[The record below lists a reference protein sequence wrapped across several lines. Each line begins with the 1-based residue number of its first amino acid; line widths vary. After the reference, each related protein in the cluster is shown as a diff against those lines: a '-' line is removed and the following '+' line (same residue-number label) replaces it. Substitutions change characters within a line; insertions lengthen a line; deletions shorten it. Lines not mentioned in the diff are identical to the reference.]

1 MKEIAIS
8 KQLITI
14 IVILI
19 MLASGGWYAL
29 QTFTASPIQ
38 PTPTPNVDDS
48 QASTAI
54 VAGIKAFFNV
64 DYQQGQEAWLEQYCA
79 VTTESGCQFAK
90 LGAAS
95 LWKKVQEAKTVTSA
109 SVHPEQ
115 KIKQTA
121 DEQVW
126 RVRIQLSAP
135 LPSSQKTADTA
146 YALAVRTDAG
156 WKFDRFLMP
165 EEIRAIEQLA
175 APTVQDEGV
184 QK

>member
-8 KQLITI
+8 KQSITI

-19 MLASGGWYAL
+19 LLAAGGWYAL
-29 QTFTASPIQ
+29 QSFSASPIM

-48 QASTAI
+48 QAAAAI
-54 VAGIKAFFNV
+54 IAGIEAFFNV
-64 DYQQGQEAWLEQYCA
+64 DYQQGQEAWLDQFCA
-79 VTTESGCQFAK
+79 VTSESGCQFAK

-95 LWKKVQEAKTVTSA
+95 LWKKYQDAKTVTSA
-109 SVHPEQ
+109 SVQPDQ
-115 KIKQTA
+115 KVKHTA

-135 LPSSQKTADTA
+135 LPGSEKTTDTA
-146 YALAVRTDAG
+146 YALAVRTNAG

-165 EEIRAIEQLA
+165 EEIRAIEKSA
-175 APTVQDEGV
+175 TPTAPAEGV

>member
-8 KQLITI
+8 KQLIAVL
-14 IVILI
+14 VILLL
-19 MLASGGWYAL
+19 LAAGCWYAL
-29 QTFTASPIQ
+29 QSFTASPVL
-38 PTPTPNVDDS
+38 PTPTPNVEDM
-48 QASTAI
+48 QASAAI
-54 VAGIKAFFNV
+54 VAGIETFFNV
-64 DYQQGQEAWLEQYCA
+64 DYQQGQEAWLNQYCS
-79 VTTESGCQFAK
+79 VTTENGCQFAK

-109 SVHPEQ
+109 TVQPEE
-115 KIKQTA
+115 KVKHTA

-135 LPSSQKTADTA
+135 LPGSEKTADTA
-146 YALAVRTDAG
+146 YGLAVRTDVG

-165 EEIRAIEQLA
+165 EEIRAIEKSA
-175 APTVQDEGV
+175 TPTAPAEGV

>member
-8 KQLITI
+8 KQSIAVL
-14 IVILI
+14 VILLL
-19 MLASGGWYAL
+19 LAAGGWYAL
-29 QTFTASPIQ
+29 QSFTASPVL

-48 QASTAI
+48 QSSAAI
-54 VAGIKAFFNV
+54 VAGIEAFFTV
-64 DYQQGQEAWLEQYCA
+64 DYQQGQEAWLDKYCA

-95 LWKKVQEAKTVTSA
+95 LWKKYQDAKTVTSA
-109 SVHPEQ
+109 SVQPDQ
-115 KIKQTA
+115 KVKHKA

-135 LPSSQKTADTA
+135 LPGSEKTTDTA
-146 YALAVRTDAG
+146 YALAVRTNAG

-165 EEIRAIEQLA
+165 EEIRAIEKSA
-175 APTVQDEGV
+175 TPTAPAEGV